1 MFIGR
6 VLGFTLVLAF
16 VTLLFYISKKGKKET
31 DREKKDFDDTMNTL
45 KNYEG
50 NDTDE

>member
-6 VLGFTLVLAF
+6 VLGFTLALAF
-16 VTLLFYISKKGKKET
+16 ATLLFYIGKKQEKEA

-45 KNYEG
+45 KNYDG
-50 NDTDE
+50 NEADE